1 MKFLKTLFSSDYG
14 MLGVLVGLCV
24 FFSFIT
30 FEEQQP
36 VGKSGAERLVETIE
50 AEFPDLGSVREEHLR
65 NLSTKG
71 SERTDGRCGQW

>member
-1 MKFLKTLFSSDYG
+1 

-50 AEFPDLGSVREEHLR
+50 AEFPDLGSVIFCLLYTSDAADE
-65 NLSTKG
+65 
-71 SERTDGRCGQW
+71 